1 MTTDIR
7 FIQKRTAMSL
17 KGSIDDADWTV
28 TCCTEQTPRGVECSI
43 SVEQR
48 NVEGGRFMHRFR
60 HASTFDNEREAVIA
74 GLREGMA
81 WIRLKATHTI
91 NV

>member
-1 MTTDIR
+1 
-7 FIQKRTAMSL
+7 MSL
-17 KGSIDDADWTV
+17 KGSVDDADWTV
-28 TCCTEQTPRGVECSI
+28 TCIAEQTPRGVECSI

-60 HASTFDNEREAVIA
+60 HAGIFQDEREAVLA
-74 GLREGMA
+74 GLREGMT
-81 WIRLKATHTI
+81 WVRLKATHTI